1 MHTNHVI
8 LYMLLCA
15 SLFAPGCDGMR
26 TQSEE
31 SRQEAMQKM
40 NDRKVYIPKND
51 LEFNNYNRRSVLADD
66 PTAIL
71 WCTSAFPIPGSPL
84 FTIPIVGKLTSGAKR
99 PYQTTQAYGG
109 ASGQY
114 YPELPGPDG
123 MLGSSGEYRY
133 GFTPGGIYADWY
145 GMAVFCT
152 TEPMVWQR
160 ESTTIVMQA
169 DPVLQEAQVRA
180 RAVLKRGTPADAA
193 EASRILEDSIKSVM
207 VKPSAIPS
215 VKKEGK

>member
-1 MHTNHVI
+1 MYTNRVVLLALFSI
-8 LYMLLCA
+8 SMLI
-15 SLFAPGCDGMR
+15 PGCDEFQ
-26 TQSEE
+26 TKADQSRE
-31 SRQEAMQKM
+31 EAMQKM
-40 NDRKVYIPKND
+40 NERKVYIPKND
-51 LEFNNYNRRSVLADD
+51 LEFNNYNRRSELADD

-84 FTIPIVGKLTSGAKR
+84 FTVPIVGKLTSGAKR
-99 PYQTTQAYGG
+99 PYQTMQAYADTTGK
-109 ASGQY
+109 Y

-133 GFTPGGIYADWY
+133 GFTPGGMYADWY

-193 EASRILEDSIKSVM
+193 EASRILEESIKSVM
-207 VKPSAIPS
+207 VKPSAIPV